1 MSHLS
6 RRNFVK
12 NSAVTALGLSV
23 LPAAIQAKDNEKKNV
38 KIGIIG
44 TGNRG
49 TSLLT
54 SLLKIEGNDIV
65 AVCDLFQSR
74 ADNAADLCV
83 KAGKKRPKVY
93 CKDET
98 TYTEMLDKETQLDAV
113 LIPTYWEYHTPIAL
127 YAMKN
132 GIIACTEVPAALTLD
147 ETWSLV
153 DTAEKTNVPFMMM
166 ENWSFRQDNLALLN
180 MKRLGLLGEIVHCH
194 CAHSHDCID
203 HWFFDK
209 ETGEQRWP
217 AKYLLNYN
225 RDQYPTHSVGPVLSW
240 LDINCGDIFTE
251 IYSTASASKG
261 INAYMKRKFGAD
273 HPNAKIQWKQG
284 DIVTS
289 TLKTKMGKTLV
300 INYDMQLPRPYAN
313 RWMLQ
318 GTLGV
323 YDEEKGS
330 IYIVDK
336 SPEYHQWEPWKPYEE
351 KYNHQFWA
359 KGSSGSHGG
368 ADDIMLT
375 QLVKALQAK
384 KPLPIDIY
392 DSAVMT
398 AIVEL
403 SGISIAKNAPVP
415 FPDFTREKWQ
425 TKKPYFGLDKTI

>member
-1 MSHLS
+1 MSKLS

-12 NSAVTALGLSV
+12 NSAVTALGLSI
-23 LPAAIQAKDNEKKNV
+23 LPAAVRAKESDGKNV

-54 SLLKIEGNDIV
+54 SLLKIEGTDIV
-65 AVCDLFQSR
+65 AVCDLFQPR

-98 TYTEMLDKETQLDAV
+98 TYTEMLEKETQLDAV

-127 YAMKN
+127 HAMKN
-132 GIIACTEVPAALTLD
+132 GIIACIEVPAALTLD
-147 ETWSLV
+147 EAWSLV
-153 DTAEKTNVPFMMM
+153 DTSEKTNVPFMMM

-225 RDQYPTHSVGPVLSW
+225 RDQYPTHGVGPVLSW

-251 IYSTASASKG
+251 IHSTASASKG

-318 GTLGV
+318 GTMGV

-330 IYIVDK
+330 IYMVDK

-375 QLVKALQAK
+375 QIVKALQAK
-384 KPLPIDIY
+384 KPLPLDIY

-415 FPDFTREKWQ
+415 FPDFTRGKWQ

>member
-12 NSAVTALGLSV
+12 NSAITALGLSV

-318 GTLGV
+318 GTMGV

-330 IYIVDK
+330 IYMVDK

>member
-1 MSHLS
+1 MSNLS

-12 NSAVTALGLSV
+12 NTAVTALGLSV
-23 LPAAIQAKDNEKKNV
+23 LPAAIQAKNNEKKNV

-49 TSLLT
+49 TSLLK
-54 SLLKIEGNDIV
+54 SLLQIEGNDIV
-65 AVCDLFQSR
+65 AVCDLFQQR
-74 ADNAADLCV
+74 ADNAAGLCV
-83 KAGKKRPKVY
+83 KAGKKRPTVY

-98 TYTEMLDKETQLDAV
+98 TYAEMLDKETQLDAV
-113 LIPTYWEYHTPIAL
+113 LIPTYWEYHTPVAL
-127 YAMKN
+127 HAMKN
-132 GIIACTEVPAALTLD
+132 SIIPCIEVPAALTLD

-153 DTAEKTNVPFMMM
+153 DTSEQTNIPFMMM

-261 INAYMKRKFGAD
+261 INAYMKRKFGDD

-318 GTLGV
+318 GTKGV

-375 QLVKALQAK
+375 QLVKALQEK

-415 FPDFTREKWQ
+415 FPDFTRGKWQ

>member
-1 MSHLS
+1 
-6 RRNFVK
+6 
-12 NSAVTALGLSV
+12 
-23 LPAAIQAKDNEKKNV
+23 
-38 KIGIIG
+38 
-44 TGNRG
+44 
-49 TSLLT
+49 
-54 SLLKIEGNDIV
+54 
-65 AVCDLFQSR
+65 
-74 ADNAADLCV
+74 
-83 KAGKKRPKVY
+83 
-93 CKDET
+93 
-98 TYTEMLDKETQLDAV
+98 
-113 LIPTYWEYHTPIAL
+113 
-127 YAMKN
+127 MKT

-147 ETWSLV
+147 EAWSLV
-153 DTAEKTNVPFMMM
+153 DTAEKTDVPFMMM

-330 IYIVDK
+330 IYIADK

-415 FPDFTREKWQ
+415 FPDFTRGKWK
-425 TKKPYFGLDKTI
+425 TKKPYFGLDKTV

>member
-147 ETWSLV
+147 EAWSLV

-273 HPNAKIQWKQG
+273 HHNAKIQWKQG

-318 GTLGV
+318 GTMGV

-330 IYIVDK
+330 IYMVDK

-415 FPDFTREKWQ
+415 FPDFTRGKWQ
-425 TKKPYFGLDKTI
+425 TKKPYFGMDKTL